1 MALEVVWTENAIQD
15 YKLVI
20 DYLLLEWSL
29 PVAEKFAETL
39 DRRID
44 VLSRFPNIGIA
55 STKDLSIRSIVITK
69 HNKLY
74 YRLLSDKIEILNI
87 FDTRQNPQKNLYQ

>member
-1 MALEVVWTENAIQD
+1 MALKIVWTENAIQN

-29 PVAEKFAETL
+29 PVAQKFAETI

-44 VLSRFPNIGIA
+44 VLSRFPNIGLLLLKI
-55 STKDLSIRSIVITK
+55 
-69 HNKLY
+69 
-74 YRLLSDKIEILNI
+74 YR
-87 FDTRQNPQKNLYQ
+87 

>member
-29 PVAEKFAETL
+29 PVAQKFAETI

-44 VLSRFPNIGIA
+44 VLSRFPNIGLLLLKI
-55 STKDLSIRSIVITK
+55 
-69 HNKLY
+69 
-74 YRLLSDKIEILNI
+74 YR
-87 FDTRQNPQKNLYQ
+87 

>member
-1 MALEVVWTENAIQD
+1 MALKIVWTENAIQD

-29 PVAEKFAETL
+29 PVAEKFAEII
-39 DRRID
+39 DKRID
-44 VLSRFPNIGIA
+44 VLSRFPNIGIS
-55 STKDLSIRSIVITK
+55 STKDLSIKSIVITK

-74 YRLLSDKIEILNI
+74 YRFLADTIEILNI

>member
-1 MALEVVWTENAIQD
+1 M
-15 YKLVI
+15 I

-29 PVAEKFAETL
+29 PVAEKFAETI

-44 VLSRFPNIGIA
+44 VLTLFPNIGIA
-55 STKDLSIRSIVITK
+55 STKDLSIRSIIITK

-74 YRLLSDKIEILNI
+74 YRILTEKIEILNI

>member
-1 MALEVVWTENAIQD
+1 MALPVVWTENAIED

-20 DYLLLEWSL
+20 DYLLLEWPL
-29 PVAEKFAETL
+29 PVAEKFVETIEK
-39 DRRID
+39 RIE

-55 STKDLSIRSIVITK
+55 SLKDASVRSIILTK

-74 YRLLSDKIEILNI
+74 YRSNRDKIEILNI
-87 FDTRQNPQKNLYQ
+87 FDTRQNPEKNLFQ

>member
-1 MALEVVWTENAIQD
+1 MALPVIWTENAIED

-29 PVAEKFAETL
+29 PVAEKFVETIEK
-39 DRRID
+39 RIE

-55 STKDLSIRSIVITK
+55 SVKDPSVRSIILTK

-74 YRLLSDKIEILNI
+74 YRTNQGKIEILNI
-87 FDTRQNPQKNLYQ
+87 FDTRQNPEKNLFQ